1 MVITQDGL
9 RLRTINIFLQFIINL
24 PLDDGI
30 VLDKLHRYNAYINS
44 SYKIGDM
51 SCMKI
56 NTK

>member
-9 RLRTINIFLQFIINL
+9 RLRTINIFLQFIINF

-30 VLDKLHRYNAYINS
+30 VLDKLNGYINS